1 MTLGILDDHS
11 RVYLLPKTFQK
22 WYPKGTKL
30 SIFPVGEANGVV
42 TKNLVYNL
50 NNESLKLPER
60 TSSSNEVLNDGF
72 VEINYTNGH
81 LILMECWD

>member
-1 MTLGILDDHS
+1 MTLGLLDDYS

-30 SIFPVGEANGVV
+30 SVFPVGEANGII

-50 NNESLKLPER
+50 NNETLKLPER

-72 VEINYTNGH
+72 VEILHADGH
-81 LILMECWD
+81 LLLMECWD